1 MRALLK
7 QAVRKTAAGFLAG
20 CMTLSLILGAAPM
33 EARAA
38 EYGRNG
44 TMRDISSPELVEDM
58 GLGYNIG
65 NTFDSLGSFI
75 QAETPLEYQRGWGN
89 EPITQHFINQVK
101 AAGFK
106 TIRLPVSWAQWMDGE
121 NNVDPVYLDA
131 IQEVVDWCLDLDMY
145 VILNV
150 HHDGGATDTSWIRNA
165 GQDYEGV
172 TEKYRKLWTQIA
184 GRFVNYGDH
193 LILES
198 MNEVAFEELD
208 LNRQYE
214 ILNSMNQIFVDT
226 VRATGGNNATRHLL
240 IAGYNTDITRTCD
253 RRYQMPQDPAGHLIL
268 SIHYYSPPLFC
279 VATRDIDWGTPITTW
294 GTEEDLAQVRTD
306 LDKLEKRF
314 TTQGI
319 PVIIGEYGV
328 LTEDDKETES
338 IRNYLREVPRIIL
351 EYGMCPV
358 LWDTSNAGD
367 MKFIE
372 RVSGEFY
379 DPVIRANYQTL
390 SSELAAGQ
398 VNRHNYDIP
407 TYKQVQAEVSPDGWV
422 SISSYNPQDILGIRF
437 RISCSSS
444 WDSYGGGGLY
454 IDGFLPMRSGPDCRT
469 ASAYRFG
476 GPTSPRAETTGTSCP
491 WRKAL
496 SPCFTRKILR

>member
-58 GLGYNIG
+58 GLGHNIG

-145 VILNV
+145 VIRNV

-172 TEKYRKLWTQIA
+172 TEKYRKL
-184 GRFVNYGDH
+184 
-193 LILES
+193 
-198 MNEVAFEELD
+198 
-208 LNRQYE
+208 
-214 ILNSMNQIFVDT
+214 
-226 VRATGGNNATRHLL
+226 
-240 IAGYNTDITRTCD
+240 
-253 RRYQMPQDPAGHLIL
+253 
-268 SIHYYSPPLFC
+268 
-279 VATRDIDWGTPITTW
+279 
-294 GTEEDLAQVRTD
+294 
-306 LDKLEKRF
+306 
-314 TTQGI
+314 
-319 PVIIGEYGV
+319 
-328 LTEDDKETES
+328 
-338 IRNYLREVPRIIL
+338 
-351 EYGMCPV
+351 
-358 LWDTSNAGD
+358 
-367 MKFIE
+367 
-372 RVSGEFY
+372 
-379 DPVIRANYQTL
+379 
-390 SSELAAGQ
+390 
-398 VNRHNYDIP
+398 
-407 TYKQVQAEVSPDGWV
+407 
-422 SISSYNPQDILGIRF
+422 
-437 RISCSSS
+437 
-444 WDSYGGGGLY
+444 
-454 IDGFLPMRSGPDCRT
+454 
-469 ASAYRFG
+469 
-476 GPTSPRAETTGTSCP
+476 
-491 WRKAL
+491 
-496 SPCFTRKILR
+496 